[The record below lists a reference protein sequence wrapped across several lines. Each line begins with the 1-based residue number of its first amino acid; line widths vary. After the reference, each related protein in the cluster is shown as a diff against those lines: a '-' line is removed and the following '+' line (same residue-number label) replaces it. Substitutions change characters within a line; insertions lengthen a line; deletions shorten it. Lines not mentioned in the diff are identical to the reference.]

1 MNKKTQ
7 ILEEIGQSFML
18 PVALMAVAGL
28 LLGIG
33 SAFTNEATIENYGLV
48 KLLANDTAIYAVF
61 SVLKAVGGCVFK
73 NLSLIFAIGVAFA
86 MAREEKGTAAL
97 SAVTSYFT
105 MNITMNA
112 ILKLQGLILP
122 DGSISADVM
131 RGVIVSNCGVM
142 SLATGVFGGVLVGLI
157 VAWLHNR
164 YCKIVLPNLLSF
176 FGGTHFVPI
185 VTMFFFII
193 VGAVLTV
200 VWSYLDECIVYVGS
214 FVTDTGYLGTFI
226 FGVIKRVLIPLG
238 LHHVFY
244 MPFWQTA
251 VGGSAMIDG
260 HLIQGGQNIFLAQ
273 LASHTVTQ
281 VSSDATRY
289 FSGEFIFI
297 IFGLPGAALAMYHT
311 ARPSKKKAVGGL
323 LLSAAFVSIL
333 TGTTQ
338 PIEFSF
344 LFVAPLLFGVHV
356 FLAGAAYALAHILDI
371 GVGLTY
377 SGGILDL
384 LIFGVLPGDAK
395 THWMRVIPAGIAYFI
410 VYYAVFRYLI
420 IKYDFKTPGR
430 ESDEE
435 ITKLYTKADIEAQKN
450 AKNYSER

>member
-1 MNKKTQ
+1 MQKKTR

-18 PVALMAVAGL
+18 PVSLMAVAGL

-33 SAFTNEATIENYGLV
+33 SAFTNETTIENYGLSAI
-48 KLLANDTAIYAVF
+48 LANGTALYAVF
-61 SVLKAVGGCVFK
+61 SVLKAVGVEVFK
-73 NLSLIFAIGVAFA
+73 NLSLIFAVGVAFA
-86 MAREEKGTAAL
+86 LAKEEKGTAAL
-97 SAVTSYFT
+97 AAVTSYFT
-105 MNITMNA
+105 MNVTMNA

-122 DGSISADVM
+122 DGSVSANVM
-131 RGVIVSNCGVM
+131 KGIIVSNCGVT
-142 SLATGVFGGVLVGLI
+142 SLSTGVFGGVIVGLL

-164 YCKIVLPNLLSF
+164 YCKILLPNLLSF

-185 VTMFFFII
+185 VTMFFFVI

-200 VWSYLDECIVYVGS
+200 VWSAVEHGIIYLGS

-226 FGVIKRVLIPLG
+226 FGIIKRTLIPLG

-251 VGGSAMIDG
+251 VGGSAIIDG
-260 HLIQGGQNIFLAQ
+260 QLIQGGQNIFLAE
-273 LASHTVTQ
+273 LASPTVTQ
-281 VSSDATRY
+281 VSADATRY

-311 ARPSKKKAVGGL
+311 ARPSKKKAAGGL

-377 SGGILDL
+377 SGGILDF

-395 THWMRVIPAGIAYFI
+395 THWIRVIPAGIAYFI
-410 VYYAVFRYLI
+410 VYYAIFRCLI
-420 IKYDFKTPGR
+420 IKYNFKTPGR

-450 AKNYSER
+450 AKQ

>member
-1 MNKKTQ
+1 MQKKTR
-7 ILEEIGQSFML
+7 ILEEIGQSFIL
-18 PVALMAVAGL
+18 PVSLMAVAGL
-28 LLGIG
+28 LLGVG
-33 SAFTNEATIENYGLV
+33 SAFTNQTTLEAYGILDI
-48 KLLANDTAIYAVF
+48 LTNDTPIYALF
-61 SVLKAVGGCVFK
+61 SVLKAVGEGIFK
-73 NLSLIFAIGVAFA
+73 ILSLIFAVGVAFGI
-86 MAREEKGTAAL
+86 AREEKGAAAL

-112 ILKLQGLILP
+112 ILKYQGVILP
-122 DGSISADVM
+122 NDSVSAGVM
-131 RGVIVSNCGVM
+131 PGIIVSNCGVI
-142 SLATGVFGGVLVGLI
+142 SLSTGVFGGVLVGLC

-164 YCKIVLPNLLSF
+164 YCKITLPNILSF
-176 FGGTHFVPI
+176 FSGTHFVPI

-193 VGAVLTV
+193 IGAVLTF
-200 VWSYLDECIVYVGS
+200 VWSSVEQCIIYLGS
-214 FVTDTGYLGTFI
+214 FVTDMGYFGTFI
-226 FGVIKRVLIPLG
+226 FGIIKRALIPLG

-251 VGGSAMIDG
+251 VGGSMVVDG
-260 HLIQGGQNIFLAQ
+260 HIIQGGQNIFLAE
-273 LASHTVTQ
+273 LASPTVTQ
-281 VSSDATRY
+281 ISSDATRY

-311 ARPSKKKAVGGL
+311 ARPSKKKAAEGL
-323 LLSAAFVSIL
+323 FLSATFVSIL

-395 THWMRVIPAGIAYFI
+395 THWLRIIPAGIAYFI
-410 VYYAVFRYLI
+410 LYYAIFRCLI

-435 ITKLYTKADIEAQKN
+435 TTKLYTKADIEAQKN
-450 AKNYSER
+450 TKL